1 MFRIEYLNAF
11 VPLKN
16 LPVMIVEL
24 EVKVS
29 WILYTRC
36 LIQLD
41 WSRIFSEIM
50 IRNIIIFMFKESV
63 FITVLDYH
71 HRSLRRMINKNIN
84 IKIYKN
90 QQ

>member
-11 VPLKN
+11 FPLKN

-29 WILYTRC
+29 WILYTRS